1 MAGSVQDTYS
11 SIRAKVAVVIERQN
25 MLVAKMEA
33 VKEENAQLRATIES
47 LRQEISR
54 LNVDNEYLTVASVL
68 SPDRTQVEQPRS
80 LLAGLVR
87 DIDRCIAELS
97 CC

>member
-47 LRQEISR
+47 LRQEICAESG
-54 LNVDNEYLTVASVL
+54 
-68 SPDRTQVEQPRS
+68 PDSGRADAV
-80 LLAGLVR
+80 
-87 DIDRCIAELS
+87 IACRIS
-97 CC
+97 A